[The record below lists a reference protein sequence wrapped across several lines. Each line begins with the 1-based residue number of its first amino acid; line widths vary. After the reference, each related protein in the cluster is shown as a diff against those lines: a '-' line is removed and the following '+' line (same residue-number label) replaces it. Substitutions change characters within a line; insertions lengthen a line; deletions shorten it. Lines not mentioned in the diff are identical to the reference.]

1 MERFKCAS
9 KRLLTNGLSKVLSEY
24 FVPSATILFC
34 VYRTLTNDRF
44 YSAPAHRMRS
54 GSCENV
60 ELDFFQPPKSGC
72 PSFDRF
78 MKGVEHMPSL
88 FKTIMSSIFAF
99 LIIS

>member
-1 MERFKCAS
+1 MAVQYLL
-9 KRLLTNGLSKVLSEY
+9 RLGLSVNILY
-24 FVPSATILFC
+24 HTTINIYC
-34 VYRTLTNDRF
+34 AYRTLTNDRF

-78 MKGVEHMPSL
+78 MKGVEHMSAL
-88 FKTIMSSIFAF
+88 FKTIMSLIFGF
-99 LIIS
+99 LLISW